1 MEDELHTLEI
11 KKRCIF
17 PVFSFYTKYCH
28 HQPGGPGHSVAKNV
42 KTNSYNGQLATYL

>member
-11 KKRCIF
+11 KKGCFFFRIF
-17 PVFSFYTKYCH
+17 TKYCH